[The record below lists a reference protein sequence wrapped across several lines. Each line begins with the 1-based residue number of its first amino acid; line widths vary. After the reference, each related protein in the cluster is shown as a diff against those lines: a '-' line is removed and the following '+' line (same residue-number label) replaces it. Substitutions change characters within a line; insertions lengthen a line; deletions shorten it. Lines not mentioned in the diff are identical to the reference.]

1 MPIIVNNNF
10 ANDTYNVRSER
21 LAAIQGNFASM
32 QPELNAPDYIETWA
46 ESCYDNFAQA
56 WELSGVEDDQSQSA
70 TLDFNN
76 KLDLM
81 EEEYQNAKLLGTT
94 IYRNNAKF
102 LKDFG
107 FDTKFPDLRGEKIN
121 KARKVLVT
129 HQEHVDA
136 GISPLIPQAVIDR
149 LTDAVEDAEAA
160 RAAQDKERK
169 EYQHANDE
177 LRELFDT
184 DSGILNELKAWW
196 FAVLGKKDGRITA
209 IGMVNPDYSGSGS
222 TPTPVPAAPTNLLYH
237 SEVPSITW
245 DAVVGATSYE
255 VQHKEDSDTEWNII
269 YTGTDTNLLHS
280 DPPGEYNVRIRA
292 RNAGG
297 FGEFSSILNYS
308 VGPIQPD

>member
-81 EEEYQNAKLLGTT
+81 EEEYQNAKMLGTT

-107 FDTKFPDLRGEKIN
+107 FDTKFPDLRGENIN

-136 GISPLIPQAVIDR
+136 RISPLIPQAVIDR

-222 TPTPVPAAPTNLLYH
+222 TPTPVPPAPTNLVYH

-245 DAVVGATSYE
+245 DPVVGATSYE
-255 VQHKEDSDTEWNII
+255 VQHKTDAATEWNLI
-269 YTGTDTNLLHS
+269 YTGTDTNLLHA
-280 DPPGEYNVRIRA
+280 DPPGDYNVRMRA

>member
-32 QPELNAPDYIETWA
+32 QPDLQAPDYIETWA

-56 WELSGVEDDQSQSA
+56 WELSGLEDDQSQSA

-81 EEEYQNAKLLGTT
+81 EEEYQNAKMLGTT

-136 GISPLIPQAVIDR
+136 AISPLIPQAVIDR

-222 TPTPVPAAPTNLLYH
+222 TPTPVPAAPTNLVYH

-245 DAVVGATSYE
+245 DPVVGATSYE

-269 YTGTDTNLLHS
+269 YTGTDTNLLHA
-280 DPPGEYNVRIRA
+280 DPPGEYNVRMRA
-292 RNAGG
+292 RKGY
-297 FGEFSSILNYS
+297 FSYYDFFSL
-308 VGPIQPD
+308 GW

>member
-160 RAAQDKERK
+160 DQVRRRPA
-169 EYQHANDE
+169 
-177 LRELFDT
+177 
-184 DSGILNELKAWW
+184 
-196 FAVLGKKDGRITA
+196 GKFRHR
-209 IGMVNPDYSGSGS
+209 YSR
-222 TPTPVPAAPTNLLYH
+222 PR
-237 SEVPSITW
+237 
-245 DAVVGATSYE
+245 
-255 VQHKEDSDTEWNII
+255 
-269 YTGTDTNLLHS
+269 
-280 DPPGEYNVRIRA
+280 PPRR
-292 RNAGG
+292 
-297 FGEFSSILNYS
+297 L
-308 VGPIQPD
+308 P